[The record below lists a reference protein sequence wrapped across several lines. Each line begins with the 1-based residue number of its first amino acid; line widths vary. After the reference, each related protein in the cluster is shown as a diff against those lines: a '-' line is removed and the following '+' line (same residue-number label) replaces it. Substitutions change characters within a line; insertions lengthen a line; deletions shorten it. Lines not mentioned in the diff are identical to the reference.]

1 MPGDGMIILLLII
14 SDVYIESRPVHG
26 YPIPSETADPV
37 ILGSLVE
44 QITSRRVIDDRC
56 HILDTQIVCPGTGQS
71 HVVDD
76 VFAFFII
83 EIAVLQNASLPYIV
97 FAFSELFLFCFV
109 VIPL

>member
-14 SDVYIESRPVHG
+14 SDVYIESRSVHG

-56 HILDTQIVCPGTGQS
+56 HVLDTQIVGPGFHYRKGGLCLKLL
-71 HVVDD
+71 
-76 VFAFFII
+76 IM
-83 EIAVLQNASLPYIV
+83 
-97 FAFSELFLFCFV
+97 
-109 VIPL
+109 

>member
-14 SDVYIESRPVHG
+14 SDIYIESRPVHG

-56 HILDTQIVCPGTGQS
+56 HILDTQIVCPGFHYRKGGLCLKLL
-71 HVVDD
+71 
-76 VFAFFII
+76 IM
-83 EIAVLQNASLPYIV
+83 
-97 FAFSELFLFCFV
+97 
-109 VIPL
+109 